1 MNGLI
6 KKDFYLIMKEIPVL
20 FFVIVGAG
28 GALANL
34 TSPLIFIIAAAVI
47 FSTATLATIQNDKAT
62 SWNKFSITLP
72 VSKQQIV
79 IEKYVV
85 YALLVIFGILVGS
98 VIQHTYRNRNKNF
111 SDGLLFINS
120 VYWFSTR
127 IDLWQFQYSV
137 FVCFS
142 C

>member
-62 SWNKFSITLP
+62 SLNKFSITLP

-85 YALLVIFGILVGS
+85 YALLVIFGI
-98 VIQHTYRNRNKNF
+98 
-111 SDGLLFINS
+111 
-120 VYWFSTR
+120 
-127 IDLWQFQYSV
+127 
-137 FVCFS
+137 
-142 C
+142 